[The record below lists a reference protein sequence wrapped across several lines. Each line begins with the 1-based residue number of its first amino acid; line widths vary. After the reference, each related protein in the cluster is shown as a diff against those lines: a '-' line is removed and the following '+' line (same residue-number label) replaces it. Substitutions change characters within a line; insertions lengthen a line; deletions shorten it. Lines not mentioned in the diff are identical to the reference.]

1 MSEYDNKYL
10 KYKNK
15 YINLKILNDEK
26 YGGGCIPV
34 KMYIF
39 YDNKNEL
46 VNDVFNDIKTQ
57 YLNLDTSTNEKLI
70 FTGNQIDNINNQLN
84 LLLNIF
90 RYDVG
95 TNQIKPLFICE
106 IKNLK
111 NFKNLIKPFEKA
123 KKEYIKHST
132 FEFLNNKD
140 KNTDK
145 YIITDDDS
153 FDSKKQ
159 KCINI
164 MNYINE
170 DNIINNDKR
179 KEALNTLLQIIKIYQ
194 DLSTVNI
201 LLYHKLRIGN
211 YSYINDKINSPP
223 GMTGN
228 MKFFGV
234 SNNTDFN
241 TIIKDNYKDE
251 KGEINSEIINK
262 LDVYNKDKNENTNII
277 IGLDYNTDV
286 KFNKINSII
295 DFKLYEIKSK
305 KSLECTGEFDEI
317 KDNITKS
324 NDINNKP
331 NNNKPNN
338 NKPNNNTPNNS
349 TKLSIKNK

>member
-145 YIITDDDS
+145 YIITDDAGHAEGWS
-153 FDSKKQ
+153 
-159 KCINI
+159 
-164 MNYINE
+164 
-170 DNIINNDKR
+170 
-179 KEALNTLLQIIKIYQ
+179 
-194 DLSTVNI
+194 
-201 LLYHKLRIGN
+201 
-211 YSYINDKINSPP
+211 
-223 GMTGN
+223 
-228 MKFFGV
+228 
-234 SNNTDFN
+234 
-241 TIIKDNYKDE
+241 
-251 KGEINSEIINK
+251 
-262 LDVYNKDKNENTNII
+262 
-277 IGLDYNTDV
+277 
-286 KFNKINSII
+286 
-295 DFKLYEIKSK
+295 
-305 KSLECTGEFDEI
+305 
-317 KDNITKS
+317 
-324 NDINNKP
+324 
-331 NNNKPNN
+331 
-338 NKPNNNTPNNS
+338 
-349 TKLSIKNK
+349 